1 MKRFDL
7 ERYGKTYSIQI
18 TIATY
23 LNGNLAIRMENW
35 SNGEPELWNILT
47 VNLGGE
53 MPKDCAFIDT
63 NNNGK
68 DILAWIVRHGFA
80 VPTGRSASSGFCCY
94 PEYRFRTSKLK
105 EIDPDGYTRYLQI
118 LEDRY
123 RA

>member
-7 ERYGKTYSIQI
+7 ERYGKTYSIQL

-47 VNLGGE
+47 VNLGGK

-68 DILAWIVRHGFA
+68 DILAWIVRHGLPFQLDDLPPVDSA
-80 VPTGRSASSGFCCY
+80 VIPNIGSVL
-94 PEYRFRTSKLK
+94 PN
-105 EIDPDGYTRYLQI
+105 
-118 LEDRY
+118 
-123 RA
+123 